1 MPKELTHWWLAT
13 EAVQQLS
20 FDCATRRLLEEHQAA
35 YLVGAVLPDTLLHLV
50 LGRWSATALQL
61 SRDFHQPPGNS
72 FKPLLAY
79 AAANVPSL
87 SPGEIA
93 CLLGVASHIEADIVF
108 HPYICALAGD
118 HIGRHYQLETE
129 LDLYL
134 LFRGKKPPVWRL
146 DEVLT
151 GEVSDQVLLVLRGIF
166 DPTGR
171 LPDEVLQHALRLHGQ
186 IQGMYGTPLWQ
197 LLAWL
202 LGLLPNYWL
211 RSFQKL
217 FYPFNWQR
225 GRSKNWPDRWH
236 HAVTGQERGDTP
248 DGLMID
254 ACSRI
259 TELLRKVDQQGI
271 VQSFRTHPGENL
283 ITGLPALP
291 ARTPRV
297 TAATAPS

>member
-13 EAVQQLS
+13 EAVQQLP

-61 SRDFHQPPGNS
+61 SRDFHQPPDNS
-72 FKPLLAY
+72 FRPLLTFAEKT
-79 AAANVPSL
+79 SL
-87 SPGEIA
+87 PPGVIA

-118 HIGRHYQLETE
+118 HIGHHYQLETE

-134 LFRGKKPPVWRL
+134 LSEGKKPPIWRL
-146 DEVLT
+146 DELLNR
-151 GEVSDQVLLVLRGIF
+151 EVSGQAFIVLRGVF
-166 DPTGR
+166 DPEGR
-171 LPDEVLQHALRLHGQ
+171 LPDEVLQHAVQLHRQ
-186 IQGMYGTPLWQ
+186 IQGMYGTPTWQ

-217 FYPFNWQR
+217 FYPFDWQR

-236 HAVTGQERGDTP
+236 HAATGQERGDTP
-248 DGLMID
+248 DGLMVD

-259 TELLRKVDQQGI
+259 TELLRKVDHLGI

-291 ARTPRV
+291 VHTPRV

>member
-35 YLVGAVLPDTLLHLV
+35 YLVGSVLPDTLLHLI

-61 SRDFHQPPGNS
+61 SREFHQPPDNS
-72 FKPLLAY
+72 FTPLLTFAEKS
-79 AAANVPSL
+79 SL
-87 SPGEIA
+87 TPDLIA

-146 DEVLT
+146 DKVLT

-171 LPDEVLQHALRLHGQ
+171 LPDEVLLHALRLHGQ
-186 IQGMYGTPLWQ
+186 IQGMYGSPPWQ

-202 LGLLPNYWL
+202 LGLLPNDWL
-211 RSFQKL
+211 RSYQKL
-217 FYPFNWQR
+217 FYPFDWQR
-225 GRSKNWPDRWH
+225 GRSRNWPDCWH
-236 HAVTGQERGDTP
+236 HAVTGQERSDTP
-248 DGLMID
+248 DGLMVD

-283 ITGLPALP
+283 ITGLPDLP
-291 ARTPRV
+291 AHTPRL

>member
-13 EAVQQLS
+13 EAIQQLP
-20 FDCATRRLLEEHQAA
+20 FDSATRRLLEEHQAA

-61 SRDFHQPPGNS
+61 SREFHQPADNS
-72 FKPLLAY
+72 FRPLLTFTEKL
-79 AAANVPSL
+79 PL
-87 SPGEIA
+87 TPGVIA

-108 HPYICALAGD
+108 HPYICALAGN
-118 HIGRHYQLETE
+118 HIGRHYRFETE
-129 LDLYL
+129 LDLHL
-134 LFRGKKPPVWRL
+134 LSEGKKPPVWRL
-146 DEVLT
+146 DALLT
-151 GEVSDQVLLVLRGIF
+151 GEVSDQVLLVLRGVF

-186 IQGMYGTPLWQ
+186 IQGMYGSPPWQ

-211 RSFQKL
+211 RSCQKL
-217 FYPFNWQR
+217 FYPFDWQR

-248 DGLMID
+248 DGLMIG

-259 TELLRKVDQQGI
+259 TELLRKVDHQGI

-283 ITGLPALP
+283 ITGLPVLP
-291 ARTPRV
+291 AHTPRV

>member
-1 MPKELTHWWLAT
+1 MPKELTHWRLAT
-13 EAVQQLS
+13 EAVQQLP

-50 LGRWSATALQL
+50 LGRWSTTALQL
-61 SRDFHQPPGNS
+61 SRNFHQPADNS
-72 FKPLLAY
+72 FRPLLAF
-79 AAANVPSL
+79 AEKAPL
-87 SPGEIA
+87 TPGVSA

-134 LFRGKKPPVWRL
+134 LYKDKKPPVWRL
-146 DEVLT
+146 DELLT
-151 GEVSDQVLLVLRGIF
+151 SEVSDQVLLVLRGIF
-166 DPTGR
+166 DPSSR
-171 LPDEVLQHALRLHGQ
+171 LPDEVLQHALQLHGQ
-186 IQGMYGTPLWQ
+186 IQGMYGTPHWQ
-197 LLAWL
+197 MLAWL
-202 LGLLPNYWL
+202 LGLVPNYWL

-217 FYPFNWQR
+217 FYPFDWQR
-225 GRSKNWPDRWH
+225 GRGKNWPDRWQ

-248 DGLMID
+248 DGLMVD

-271 VQSFRTHPGENL
+271 VQSFRIHPGENL

-291 ARTPRV
+291 AHTPRV
-297 TAATAPS
+297 TAATVPS